1 VRFLSIFKL
10 LLIITLVI
18 TSLAIATAVGGYFYL
33 NPKLPS
39 IEGLS
44 DVQLQVP
51 LRIYSSDSVLMGE
64 FGEKRRTP
72 KGIFVGRR

>member
-1 VRFLSIFKL
+1 MIL
-10 LLIITLVI
+10 LLLA
-18 TSLAIATAVGGYFYL
+18 TSIGGYMYL

-51 LRIYSSDSVLMGE
+51 LRIYSSDGALME
-64 FGEKRRTP
+64 RRCSFGPILIRITNN
-72 KGIFVGRR
+72 GLQ